1 MHMPKVS
8 HRRHHH
14 TAQDERGNLFSALF
28 HINAISQMYHYHI
41 TPEMG
46 VYALKSIRD
55 LVFMGIELL
64 TENTMIQVISLK
76 AHNRTPLRDLA
87 EEYLSNENR
96 SFVEFAYIGVETY
109 QVETNSVLFLWIFYC
124 FLHGPTGLK
133 VLQKGVRCLTLARAL
148 RVITFSLT
156 ILPNP
161 NPKCKFTGPVDPFN
175 LSPGGA
181 CNDLL
186 YSGHVIVYTISALA
200 VTILCSSYPF
210 AILRFFIRVFI
221 WTQVIQ
227 RMIRAVVELH
237 HYSVDMFLGL
247 CVTLLMWHAEVLYY
261 DLPTPPQPLYP
272 HLKKLL
278 FPFDHDG
285 VVDRYV
291 DQFTLFYKHFKR
303 QPMKTLTSLIKHH
316 DIVLPAK
323 TRMKQI

>member
-14 TAQDERGNLFSALF
+14 TAQHERGNLFSALF

-41 TPEMG
+41 TPEMA

-76 AHNRTPLRDLA
+76 VHNRTPLRDLA

-96 SFVEFAYIGVETY
+96 SFVEFAYFGEETY
-109 QVETNSVLFLWIFYC
+109 QVETNSVLFLWVFYC

-161 NPKCKFTGPVDPFN
+161 NPKCKFTGPVEPLN
-175 LSPGGA
+175 LSPGKV
-181 CNDLL
+181 LL
-186 YSGHVIVYTISALA
+186 
-200 VTILCSSYPF
+200 
-210 AILRFFIRVFI
+210 
-221 WTQVIQ
+221 
-227 RMIRAVVELH
+227 
-237 HYSVDMFLGL
+237 
-247 CVTLLMWHAEVLYY
+247 
-261 DLPTPPQPLYP
+261 
-272 HLKKLL
+272 
-278 FPFDHDG
+278 
-285 VVDRYV
+285 
-291 DQFTLFYKHFKR
+291 
-303 QPMKTLTSLIKHH
+303 TLTSKRNDSKSLFFF
-316 DIVLPAK
+316 
-323 TRMKQI
+323 